1 VSWRGWPA
9 PVPALPAGS
18 GIVALEDHLVATLVG
33 ADPVVAGL
41 LGRTVLGL
49 LLEVAPAERRLL
61 LETVEVWVASGG
73 SAAVAA
79 QSLFC
84 HRNTVLNRLRRVREL
99 TGRSVERPR
108 DLVELA
114 LAVTWAR
121 SQPAVDGARPER

>member
-1 VSWRGWPA
+1 M
-9 PVPALPAGS
+9 
-18 GIVALEDHLVATLVG
+18 ATLVG

-84 HRNTVLNRLRRVREL
+84 HRNTVLDRLRRVREL